1 MSDFIEDMGIP
12 ILVTLAFLG
21 VAFVG
26 LFFIFAAMN
35 KVECANLTE
44 VTKRKTDFRWLGGC
58 YVEHEGEML
67 PYERWKLLDVRV
79 TNRN

>member
-1 MSDFIEDMGIP
+1 MMSFLEDVLVPLAFILGIGLAVIAALC
-12 ILVTLAFLG
+12 ILVASF
-21 VAFVG
+21 
-26 LFFIFAAMN
+26 N
-35 KVECANLTE
+35 KVECSNLAE
-44 VTKRKTDFRWLGGC
+44 VTKRHTDFRWFGGC